1 MRKLLVV
8 DCCIRKEESRTKK
21 ILERFLSAAPSDC
34 EVERLVLTEENLAPL
49 MGDFLDQRQR
59 LLETGDFSHPRF
71 RYAKQFANADLVV
84 IAAPFWDLAFP
95 ALLKLYIEQVSLD
108 GITFGANETGL
119 VGLCRGTV
127 LVFLTAR
134 GGFRIGVCGTA
145 VLRGGVNTNLR
156 DISSVTVRISREQ
169 PGIADGLVPQLC
181 PAGRFE
187 STLILAPPGLGKTT
201 LLRDLIRKLSDGTE
215 ELPAHR
221 VSVVDERGEIAVLY
235 QGIPQMDV
243 GGHTDVLDAC
253 PKAIGIPILL
263 RSANPQIIAVDEITV
278 REDLQAMA
286 AAEGCGVRF
295 LATIHAADRA
305 ELGQKPLFR
314 RLLRD
319 GLFSRL
325 VTISR
330 EVDGPRRYRVETL

>member
-1 MRKLLVV
+1 MPVSGETPQAVV
-8 DCCIRKEESRTKK
+8 TQTD
-21 ILERFLSAAPSDC
+21 LEQLCDG
-34 EVERLVLTEENLAPL
+34 V
-49 MGDFLDQRQR
+49 
-59 LLETGDFSHPRF
+59 TGYS
-71 RYAKQFANADLVV
+71 RYAAADTPQPRLSDGARR
-84 IAAPFWDLAFP
+84 ISHRRLRDGGAA
-95 ALLKLYIEQVSLD
+95 
-108 GITFGANETGL
+108 
-119 VGLCRGTV
+119 R
-127 LVFLTAR
+127 
-134 GGFRIGVCGTA
+134 
-145 VLRGGVNTNLR
+145 GVNTNLR

-286 AAEGCGVRF
+286 AAEGCGVRSCDDPTR
-295 LATIHAADRA
+295 LTGRSWGKSRSSGGCCATGYFH
-305 ELGQKPLFR
+305 G
-314 RLLRD
+314 
-319 GLFSRL
+319 S
-325 VTISR
+325 
-330 EVDGPRRYRVETL
+330 

>member
-1 MRKLLVV
+1 
-8 DCCIRKEESRTKK
+8 
-21 ILERFLSAAPSDC
+21 
-34 EVERLVLTEENLAPL
+34 
-49 MGDFLDQRQR
+49 
-59 LLETGDFSHPRF
+59 
-71 RYAKQFANADLVV
+71 
-84 IAAPFWDLAFP
+84 
-95 ALLKLYIEQVSLD
+95 
-108 GITFGANETGL
+108 
-119 VGLCRGTV
+119 
-127 LVFLTAR
+127 
-134 GGFRIGVCGTA
+134 
-145 VLRGGVNTNLR
+145 
-156 DISSVTVRISREQ
+156 
-169 PGIADGLVPQLC
+169 
-181 PAGRFE
+181 
-187 STLILAPPGLGKTT
+187 
-201 LLRDLIRKLSDGTE
+201 
-215 ELPAHR
+215 
-221 VSVVDERGEIAVLY
+221 VLY

-330 EVDGPRRYRVETL
+330 EADGPRRYRVETL

>member
-1 MRKLLVV
+1 MRDDENRTVPIFLLHALK
-8 DCCIRKEESRTKK
+8 DLNQ
-21 ILERFLSAAPSDC
+21 ILETPEIDARFRFVENGKLCPSRQHC
-34 EVERLVLTEENLAPL
+34 
-49 MGDFLDQRQR
+49 GDFDPLQLAAGQAVVQLTVHIITGAQTD
-59 LLETGDFSHPRF
+59 LEQLCDGVTGYS
-71 RYAKQFANADLVV
+71 RYAAADTL
-84 IAAPFWDLAFP
+84 
-95 ALLKLYIEQVSLD
+95 S
-108 GITFGANETGL
+108 
-119 VGLCRGTV
+119 RGY
-127 LVFLTAR
+127 LTAR

-330 EVDGPRRYRVETL
+330 EADGPRRYRVETL

>member
-1 MRKLLVV
+1 MPLAPAFLSHRLRAEGFHAVSERA
-8 DCCIRKEESRTKK
+8 DAAK
-21 ILERFLSAAPSDC
+21 ILA
-34 EVERLVLTEENLAPL
+34 
-49 MGDFLDQRQR
+49 
-59 LLETGDFSHPRF
+59 
-71 RYAKQFANADLVV
+71 
-84 IAAPFWDLAFP
+84 
-95 ALLKLYIEQVSLD
+95 
-108 GITFGANETGL
+108 
-119 VGLCRGTV
+119 
-127 LVFLTAR
+127 
-134 GGFRIGVCGTA
+134 
-145 VLRGGVNTNLR
+145 
-156 DISSVTVRISREQ
+156 
-169 PGIADGLVPQLC
+169 
-181 PAGRFE
+181 
-187 STLILAPPGLGKTT
+187 
-201 LLRDLIRKLSDGTE
+201 
-215 ELPAHR
+215 
-221 VSVVDERGEIAVLY
+221 ERGEIAVLY

-263 RSANPQIIAVDEITV
+263 RSANPQIIAVDQITV

-330 EVDGPRRYRVETL
+330 EADGPRRYRVETL

>member
-1 MRKLLVV
+1 M
-8 DCCIRKEESRTKK
+8 
-21 ILERFLSAAPSDC
+21 
-34 EVERLVLTEENLAPL
+34 
-49 MGDFLDQRQR
+49 
-59 LLETGDFSHPRF
+59 
-71 RYAKQFANADLVV
+71 
-84 IAAPFWDLAFP
+84 
-95 ALLKLYIEQVSLD
+95 
-108 GITFGANETGL
+108 
-119 VGLCRGTV
+119 
-127 LVFLTAR
+127 
-134 GGFRIGVCGTA
+134 
-145 VLRGGVNTNLR
+145 
-156 DISSVTVRISREQ
+156 
-169 PGIADGLVPQLC
+169 
-181 PAGRFE
+181 
-187 STLILAPPGLGKTT
+187 
-201 LLRDLIRKLSDGTE
+201 
-215 ELPAHR
+215 
-221 VSVVDERGEIAVLY
+221 DERGEIAVLY

-295 LATIHAADRA
+295 LATIHAADRV

-330 EVDGPRRYRVETL
+330 EADGPRRYRVETL